1 MYSYNYIKPKKKSE
15 ARIWNKYNSQNTWD
29 FIQIRYWPADIAEA
43 VITKK
48 LNYKMR
54 FRTFLYL
61 MGNGMDPRMARNEV
75 LKMGVDY
82 FDHSAREH
90 IRGLYKD
97 LNRNMK
103 KWSYWDERERKIMFL
118 EETAPI
124 ERVDGERLIK
134 KKYNSEGRRLI
145 ADNYNWAKHFQ
156 DKFGIDPDEA
166 GFRGGIWD

>member
-1 MYSYNYIKPKKKSE
+1 MYTYNYIKPKKKSE
-15 ARIWNKYNSQNTWD
+15 ASLWNKYNSQNTWD

-43 VITKK
+43 VIKKK

-90 IRGLYKD
+90 VRGLYKD

-103 KWSYWDERERKIMFL
+103 KWSYWDERERKILFL
-118 EETAPI
+118 ADTAPI
-124 ERVDGERLIK
+124 ERMDGEKPIWK
-134 KKYNSEGRRLI
+134 KWNKENRHEIVKSVLEWGKKPREY
-145 ADNYNWAKHFQ
+145 
-156 DKFGIDPDEA
+156 GISPYGEI
-166 GFRGGIWD
+166 FEW